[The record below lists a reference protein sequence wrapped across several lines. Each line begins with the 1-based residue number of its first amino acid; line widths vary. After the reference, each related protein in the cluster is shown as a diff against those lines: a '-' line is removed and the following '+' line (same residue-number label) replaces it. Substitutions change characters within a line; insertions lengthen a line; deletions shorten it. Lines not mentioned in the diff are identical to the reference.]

1 MYCPSCGT
9 EYTIELKYCNRCG
22 ANLDTDLSTQSQ
34 IAPVSI
40 TKPAIVLGATLTMLT
55 LGGFGMLM
63 SAAIELARSAR
74 LDPGAITGIV
84 IMGMLII
91 LTTDI
96 FLVRLLTKIINASLS
111 SGGPTPPRRSKALA
125 NPSVIQIPQ
134 PSTSRLQG
142 VASVTEGTTR
152 FFEPSQT
159 QSDIRERPTA
169 EKLER

>member
-22 ANLDTDLSTQSQ
+22 ANLDTGQSTQSQ
-34 IAPVSI
+34 FAPVSV
-40 TKPAIVLGATLTMLT
+40 TKPAIVLGTILVILT

-63 SAAIELARSAR
+63 SAAIDLSRTAR
-74 LDPGAITGIV
+74 LDPEGITGIV
-84 IMGMLII
+84 ITGLLTI

-96 FLVRLLTKIINASLS
+96 LIIRLLTKIINASLS
-111 SGGPTPPRRSKALA
+111 TGVQGPPRRSKALA
-125 NPSVIQIPQ
+125 NPSLIQIPQ

-142 VASVTEGTTR
+142 VPSVTEGTTR

-159 QSDIRERPTA
+159 QSDIRERPTG

>member
-22 ANLDTDLSTQSQ
+22 ANLDTGLSTQSQ

-40 TKPAIVLGATLTMLT
+40 TKPAIVLGAILVMLT

-63 SAAIELARSAR
+63 SAAIELSRSGRWAP
-74 LDPGAITGIV
+74 DAITTMV
-84 IMGMLII
+84 IMGMLTI

-111 SGGPTPPRRSKALA
+111 SGATTPQRRSKALA
-125 NPSVIQIPQ
+125 NASAIQIPQ

-142 VASVTEGTTR
+142 VPSVTEGTTR

-159 QSDIRERPTA
+159 QSDIRERTAA

>member
-1 MYCPSCGT
+1 
-9 EYTIELKYCNRCG
+9 
-22 ANLDTDLSTQSQ
+22 
-34 IAPVSI
+34 
-40 TKPAIVLGATLTMLT
+40 
-55 LGGFGMLM
+55 MLM